1 MKHWNRFSILGNFL
15 EQVREKHNL
24 DRYISTCLG
33 GRLNLDQVY
42 LSIVLYLFVCF
53 PRLQG
58 KQIGRH
64 GKSQEALPFRDKI
77 LLYPVVATSLDGS
90 PANLN
95 HRSTPARQITIKKNL
110 ILLHFLLVCHVYQ
123 TLD

>member
-1 MKHWNRFSILGNFL
+1 MRTVKHWNRLSILGNFL

-42 LSIVLYLFVCF
+42 LSIVFSF

-58 KQIGRH
+58 KQLGRH

-77 LLYPVVATSLDGS
+77 LLYPVVATSLD
-90 PANLN
+90 
-95 HRSTPARQITIKKNL
+95 
-110 ILLHFLLVCHVYQ
+110 
-123 TLD
+123 D

>member
-1 MKHWNRFSILGNFL
+1 M
-15 EQVREKHNL
+15 E
-24 DRYISTCLG
+24 
-33 GRLNLDQVY
+33 
-42 LSIVLYLFVCF
+42 
-53 PRLQG
+53 
-58 KQIGRH
+58 
-64 GKSQEALPFRDKI
+64 SQEALPFRDKI

-95 HRSTPARQITIKKNL
+95 HRSIPAWQITIKKKYL